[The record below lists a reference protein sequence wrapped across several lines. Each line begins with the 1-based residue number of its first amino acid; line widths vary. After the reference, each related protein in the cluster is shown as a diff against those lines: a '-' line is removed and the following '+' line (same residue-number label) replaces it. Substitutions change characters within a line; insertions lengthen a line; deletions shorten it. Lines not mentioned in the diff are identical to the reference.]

1 MKRITLPLHKDVI
14 RDLQLGEELLLSGIC
29 YGARDAA
36 HKRLTEALQKG
47 EAMPVDFTGETI
59 YYVGP
64 CPACPGEII
73 GPAGPTTSSRM
84 DSYAPLLLDN
94 GLLGMIGKGQRSEE
108 VIAAVKRNGAVYL
121 GAIGGAGALL
131 ADCIKEAEVIA
142 YPELGPEALWRF
154 RFEDFPVIVVI
165 DANGNNLYST
175 GPDAY
180 RKEGEI

>member
-1 MKRITLPLHKDVI
+1 MKKITLPLHKDVI

-73 GPAGPTTSSRM
+73 GH
-84 DSYAPLLLDN
+84 
-94 GLLGMIGKGQRSEE
+94 
-108 VIAAVKRNGAVYL
+108 
-121 GAIGGAGALL
+121 
-131 ADCIKEAEVIA
+131 
-142 YPELGPEALWRF
+142 
-154 RFEDFPVIVVI
+154 
-165 DANGNNLYST
+165 
-175 GPDAY
+175 
-180 RKEGEI
+180 